1 MINLDDR
8 EVLAKID
15 NSDQLGSMSK
25 WGEFVKEARESSKK
39 LHVPSKVNW
48 NNLTLEYKQP
58 KNVIICG
65 MGGSAIAGDYF
76 VSLFENELNIPVIV
90 NRGYNLPKFVDS
102 ESLVICISYSGNTE
116 ETLSRYHEA
125 LKRKSM
131 IVSISSAGLLEKFA
145 TKIGTPHAKIRSGI
159 PPRTAFPLIYTA
171 LITIFESMDLIGSVE
186 QQLEETVRILEKL
199 AIEYSQESSI
209 KENIAKEISYGIFNS
224 IPLFIGYSIYAPIA
238 YRAKT
243 QLNENSKVMAI
254 AETLPEQNH
263 NGIVIFDNPNASLND
278 IAFIFIHDKV
288 EPKNITTRF
297 EEVKKLASK
306 NSEKVLEIFPQGK
319 SKLAKQLSSTF
330 LVDFIS
336 IYLGILH
343 EIDPSITPSIDKIKQ
358 SLKIKHNLQEDI
370 EKEVL

>member
-8 EVLAKID
+8 ELLAKID
-15 NSDQLGSMSK
+15 KSDQLGSMSK
-25 WGEFVKEARESSKK
+25 WGELVKEARDKSKK
-39 LHVPSKVNW
+39 LQIPSKVAW
-48 NNLTLEYKQP
+48 NNLSLEYKQP

-76 VSLFENELNIPVIV
+76 VSLFENELSIPVIV
-90 NRGYNLPKFVDS
+90 NRGYYLPKFIDS

-145 TKIGTPHAKIRSGI
+145 TQIGTPHVKIRSGI
-159 PPRTAFPLIYTA
+159 PPRTAFPLMYTA
-171 LITIFESMDLIGSVE
+171 IITIFEILDLIGGVE
-186 QQLEETVRILEKL
+186 QQFEEVVKVLKKL
-199 AIEYSQESSI
+199 AIEYSQESPI

-224 IPLFIGYSIYAPIA
+224 IPLFIGYGIYAPIS

-243 QLNENSKVMAI
+243 QLNENSKVIAI
-254 AETLPEQNH
+254 SETLPEQNH
-263 NGIVIFDNPNASLND
+263 NGVVIFDNPNASLND
-278 IAFIFIHDKV
+278 IAFIFLHDKE

-306 NSEKVLEIFPQGK
+306 KSEKVLEILPQGK

-358 SLKIKHNLQEDI
+358 SLKIKYSLLEDI
-370 EKEVL
+370 EREVL

>member
-8 EVLAKID
+8 ELLAKID
-15 NSDQLGSMSK
+15 KSDQLGSMSK
-25 WGEFVKEARESSKK
+25 WGELVKEARDKSKK
-39 LHVPSKVNW
+39 LKIPSKVAW

-76 VSLFENELNIPVIV
+76 VCLFENELSIPVIV
-90 NRGYNLPKFVDS
+90 NRGYYLPKFIDS

-145 TKIGTPHAKIRSGI
+145 TQIGTPHVKIRSGI
-159 PPRTAFPLIYTA
+159 PPRTAFPLMYTA
-171 LITIFESMDLIGSVE
+171 IITIFEILDLIGGVE
-186 QQLEETVRILEKL
+186 QQFEEVVKVLKIL
-199 AIEYSQESSI
+199 AIEYSQESPI

-224 IPLFIGYSIYAPIA
+224 IPLFIGYGIYAPIS

-243 QLNENSKVMAI
+243 QLNENSKVIAI
-254 AETLPEQNH
+254 SETLPEQNH
-263 NGIVIFDNPNASLND
+263 NGVVIFDNPNASLND
-278 IAFIFIHDKV
+278 IAFIFLHDKE

-297 EEVKKLASK
+297 EEVKKFASK
-306 NSEKVLEIFPQGK
+306 KSEKVLEILPQGE

-358 SLKIKHNLQEDI
+358 SLKIKHNLLEDI
-370 EKEVL
+370 EREVL

>member
-1 MINLDDR
+1 MINLDD
-8 EVLAKID
+8 EELLAKID

-25 WGEFVKEARESSKK
+25 WGELVKESREQSKK
-39 LHVPSKVNW
+39 LQIPSKVRW
-48 NNLTLEYKQP
+48 NNLTWEYKQP

-76 VSLFENELNIPVIV
+76 VSLFNNELSIPVIV
-90 NRGYNLPKFVDS
+90 NRDYNLPKFIDS

-131 IVSISSAGLLEKFA
+131 IISISSAGLLEKFA
-145 TKIGTPHAKIRSGI
+145 TKIGTPHVKIRAGI
-159 PPRTAFPLIYTA
+159 PPRTAFPLMYIA
-171 LITIFESMDLIGSVE
+171 LITLFENLDLIRNVE
-186 QQLEETVRILEKL
+186 QQLEEVVRILDKL
-199 AIEYSQESSI
+199 AGEYSTESPI
-209 KENIAKEISYGIFNS
+209 KKNLAKEISYGLFNS
-224 IPLFIGYSIYAPIA
+224 TPLFIGYGIYAPIA

-243 QLNENSKVMAI
+243 QLNENSKIIAI

-263 NGIVIFDNPNASLND
+263 NGIVIFDNPNVSLNN
-278 IAFIFIHDKV
+278 IAFIFIHDKD

-297 EEVKKLASK
+297 EEVKKLASTK
-306 NSEKVLEIFPQGK
+306 SEKVLEIFPQGK

-336 IYLGILH
+336 IYLGILYQ
-343 EIDPSITPSIDKIKQ
+343 IDPSITPSIDKLKQ
-358 SLKIKHNLQEDI
+358 SLKIKHNLLEDI

>member
-8 EVLAKID
+8 ELLAQID

-25 WGEFVKEARESSKK
+25 WGELVKEARDQSKK
-39 LHVPSKVNW
+39 LQIPSKVKW

-76 VSLFENELNIPVIV
+76 ISLFENELSIPVIV
-90 NRGYNLPKFVDS
+90 NRDYSLPRFIDS

-145 TKIGTPHAKIRSGI
+145 TKIGTPHVKIRAGI

-171 LITIFESMDLIGSVE
+171 IITIFEILDLIGGVE
-186 QQLEETVRILEKL
+186 QQFEEVVKVLKKL
-199 AIEYSQESSI
+199 AIEYSQESPI

-224 IPLFIGYSIYAPIA
+224 IPLFIGYGTYAPIA

-243 QLNENSKVMAI
+243 QLNENSKVIAI
-254 AETLPEQNH
+254 SETLPEQNH
-263 NGIVIFDNPNASLND
+263 NGVVIFDNPNVSLND
-278 IAFIFIHDKV
+278 IAFIFLHDKE

-297 EEVKKLASK
+297 EEVKKLASNK
-306 NSEKVLEIFPQGK
+306 SEKVLEIFPQGK

-343 EIDPSITPSIDKIKQ
+343 EIDPSITPSIDKIKH
-358 SLKIKHNLQEDI
+358 SLKAKHNLLEDI